1 LIRTVTGDVESIRG
15 RILAHEHL
23 QIDLSAQKG
32 PANKIGEDE
41 APAVVADLRKA
52 KEYGLA
58 AITDLSAPLW
68 GRDPAALRKISEQSG
83 VLVVCAAGFYW
94 DPFPEVA
101 EKSPVEVIRDA
112 MIAEVETGVGDAGV
126 RCGVI
131 KVGTARE
138 PSAPAERLFRAAAAA
153 SKVTGAPVITHTSS
167 PDQAAWH
174 IRVLES
180 AGMDMSHAVISH
192 MGAAKDVSELV
203 EVARAGVFMGID
215 KVSFPKGP
223 TNVELADLVRD
234 ACDKGLERQI
244 ILSSD
249 IARRTLLSQYGGR
262 GYCTVF
268 RDFVPML
275 EERGIPSATIELMLR
290 DNPARM
296 LTLARAG

>member
-1 LIRTVTGDVESIRG
+1 MIRTVTSDMESING

-41 APAVVADLRKA
+41 FDAVVEDLRKA
-52 KEYGLA
+52 KDYGLA
-58 AITDLSAPLW
+58 AITDLSSPLW
-68 GRDPAALRKISEQSG
+68 GRDPAALARISKAAD
-83 VLVVCAAGFYW
+83 VAVICAEGFYW
-94 DPFPEVA
+94 DPFPEIA
-101 EKSPVEVIRDA
+101 EKASVEEIRDA
-112 MIAEVETGVGDAGV
+112 MIAEIETGTDGTDV
-126 RCGVI
+126 RCGLI
-131 KVGTARE
+131 KVGTARQPTE
-138 PSAPAERLFRAAAAA
+138 PAERLFRAAAAA
-153 SKVTGAPVITHTSS
+153 SNATGAPVITHTSS
-167 PDQAAWH
+167 VDQAAWH
-174 IRVLES
+174 VRVLES
-180 AGMDMSHAVISH
+180 AGMDMTHAVISH
-192 MGAAKDVSELV
+192 MGAAEDISALV
-203 EVARAGVFMGID
+203 EVGRCGAFMGVD

-249 IARRTLLSQYGGR
+249 IARRTLLSRFGGK

-275 EERGIPSATIELMLR
+275 EERGIPAATIETMLR

-296 LTLARAG
+296 LSLRV